1 LLTLIALRDLA
12 GCAPAET
19 PKPPLAP
26 TSLRTGIILSVRAIE
41 TRADEAHLLAV
52 LLSDGVGTNPGGP
65 RAELIVRT
73 DDGATLSI
81 VETNEFR
88 FRAGDRV
95 IILPDGHLHLARP
108 G

>member
-1 LLTLIALRDLA
+1 
-12 GCAPAET
+12 
-19 PKPPLAP
+19 
-26 TSLRTGIILSVRAIE
+26 VRAIE
-41 TRADEAHLLAV
+41 TRTDEAHLLAV
-52 LLSDGVGTNPGGP
+52 LLSENVGTNPGGP

-81 VETNEFR
+81 VETNEFAETNKIR

-108 G
+108 ADLVPIRWPIPAG